1 MVLNYNKIREAIK
14 NIKSTLLT
22 HNIHQS
28 EKNPHLHV
36 DFLNKLYII

>member
-22 HNIHQS
+22 RGMHKN
-28 EKNPHLHV
+28 EKNSHLHV
-36 DFLNKLYII
+36 DFSNKLYII